1 MRAASR
7 QALAEAEQT
16 LESLLGAA
24 EADPTA
30 VGSELDAFARLLSSE
45 VSLRRALADASSSAQ
60 ARSGLVGGL
69 LEGKVSAPSLQAL
82 QAVVSQRWSSPRELV
97 DGVRVLAATALLIG
111 AERAGELATVESEL
125 FAIGRLLDNQ
135 PELETALGNRASTP
149 AARQELMRAVLGD
162 RVNEVARLLAE
173 QAVAEPRRG
182 GAQRSLD
189 ALVELAAARRE
200 RSVAHVATAVP
211 LTEEQ
216 QAQLAR
222 KLDNIYGRPIA
233 LHIEVDPGVLGG
245 VVIRVGDE
253 VIDGSAAG
261 QIRALRAQLGH

>member
-1 MRAASR
+1 
-7 QALAEAEQT
+7 
-16 LESLLGAA
+16 
-24 EADPTA
+24 
-30 VGSELDAFARLLSSE
+30 
-45 VSLRRALADASSSAQ
+45 
-60 ARSGLVGGL
+60 
-69 LEGKVSAPSLQAL
+69 
-82 QAVVSQRWSSPRELV
+82 
-97 DGVRVLAATALLIG
+97 VLAATALLIG

-135 PELETALGNRASTP
+135 PELETALGKRASTP

-162 RVNEVARLLAE
+162 RVNEVARLLPE
-173 QAVAEPRRG
+173 QAVAAPRRG
-182 GAQRSLD
+182 GAQRSPD
-189 ALVELAAARRE
+189 AHVELAAARRE
-200 RSVAHVATAVP
+200 RSAAHVAPSFPRAEDPQPHV
-211 LTEEQ
+211 
-216 QAQLAR
+216 AG